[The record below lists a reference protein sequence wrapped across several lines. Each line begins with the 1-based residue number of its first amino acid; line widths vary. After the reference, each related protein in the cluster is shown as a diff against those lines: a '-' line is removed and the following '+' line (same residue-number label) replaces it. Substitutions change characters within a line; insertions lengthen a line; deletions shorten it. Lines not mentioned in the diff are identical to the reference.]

1 MNSRNGKLRSN
12 RFCTAIIVGALL
24 AGLTAGSAADARP
37 LKSELQEL
45 LKTNPKLLA
54 ASKSVEAAR
63 QGVREADAEYYPRV
77 SVSGDIGPQYVDS
90 PTRRSTQGESFRGPT
105 RTSTLTVTQNL
116 FQGYG
121 GEGQSRIA
129 ELRQDVSSLNLDI
142 TRQTVLFDGIRAYT
156 DVLKQTKLLEIAKIN
171 EQTIQEQLNL
181 ESARVERGS
190 GLAVDVLQAKSRLQL
205 ARERVVRIMGN
216 LRQAMSVY
224 IEQFGRPAAPA
235 QMAMPPL
242 PSEALPE
249 SVDGALASASAQNTV
264 LKRSNTQISIAD
276 EQRTVAR
283 STYWPRID
291 LVGEATWEKDV
302 DGVAGIRRDGKV
314 VLRASWDIFDGF
326 LTPAKTGRAAAEYGV
341 ALDSRLTTDR
351 EVQNRVRRT
360 WVQYRTTAEQ
370 RDLLENA
377 VNIAAEVFDARQK
390 LRQRGR
396 ESVIN
401 LLDAENELNNAR
413 LRYNEAVF
421 DHTLSAYRL
430 LLQIGLLTPETLQL
444 Q

>member
-1 MNSRNGKLRSN
+1 MNSRDGRSKIG
-12 RFCTAIIVGALL
+12 RATPVIMLGVVYLGFL
-24 AGLTAGSAADARP
+24 AGSASEARP
-37 LKSELQEL
+37 FKAELEDL
-45 LKTNPKLLA
+45 IRTNPKLLA
-54 ASKSVEAAR
+54 AAKSVEAAR
-63 QGVREADAEYYPRV
+63 EGVREADSEYLPQV

-90 PTRRSTQGESFRGPT
+90 PSRRAVQAESFRGT
-105 RTSTLTVTQNL
+105 AQTSTLSVTQNI
-116 FQGYG
+116 FQGYRA
-121 GEGQSRIA
+121 EGLSRIA
-129 ELRQDVSSLNLDI
+129 GLQKDVSSLNLDI

-171 EQTIQEQLNL
+171 ERTIQNQLEL

-205 ARERVVRIMGN
+205 ARERVVRIMGD
-216 LRQAMSVY
+216 LRQALSVY

-242 PSEALPE
+242 PSDVIPE
-249 SVDGALASASAQNTV
+249 NVDGALSSAAAQNTL

-302 DGVAGIRRDGKV
+302 DGVNGVRRDGKV
-314 VLRASWDIFDGF
+314 VLRASWDLFDGY
-326 LTPAKTGRAAAEYGV
+326 LTPAKTGRAAAQYGV
-341 ALDSRLTTDR
+341 ALDTRLTTDR

-360 WVQYRTTAEQ
+360 WVRYQTTAEQ

-377 VNIAAEVFDARQK
+377 VNIASEVFDARQK

-421 DHTLSAYRL
+421 DHAVSAYRL
-430 LLQIGLLTPETLQL
+430 LLQVGLLTPETLKL